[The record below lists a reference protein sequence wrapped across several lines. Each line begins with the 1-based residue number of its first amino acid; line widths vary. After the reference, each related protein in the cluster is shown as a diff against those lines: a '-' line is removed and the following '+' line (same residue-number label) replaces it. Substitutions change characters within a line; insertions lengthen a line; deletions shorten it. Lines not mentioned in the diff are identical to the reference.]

1 MSFSRLL
8 LQHAL
13 LFNSVSKS
21 HTIWYLFIKHSPWT
35 GHTFVWAASQIHL
48 TWIPQQGSQS
58 FPCFPL
64 WIQKFGIL
72 MQKFS
77 GFKGSP
83 GSGGVVADD
92 VYSGSLG
99 PGSFV
104 WEEVFDRHCWLSFHG
119 LLFSLY
125 QKTVRGL
132 GFAGC
137 FLEEHFQVML
147 FARWLTEE
155 KNPWPAFSLWM
166 SGYHS

>member
-1 MSFSRLL
+1 MPCSSTVSACHTLFDTCLLSIPMDKTYFCLSSLTNTSHLDPTARLSEL
-8 LQHAL
+8 
-13 LFNSVSKS
+13 
-21 HTIWYLFIKHSPWT
+21 
-35 GHTFVWAASQIHL
+35 
-48 TWIPQQGSQS
+48 
-58 FPCFPL
+58 PCFPL

-72 MQKFS
+72 MQKFP
-77 GFKGSP
+77 GFKDSP

-104 WEEVFDRHCWLSFHG
+104 WEEVFDRHCWLSIHG

-132 GFAGC
+132 GFAGR